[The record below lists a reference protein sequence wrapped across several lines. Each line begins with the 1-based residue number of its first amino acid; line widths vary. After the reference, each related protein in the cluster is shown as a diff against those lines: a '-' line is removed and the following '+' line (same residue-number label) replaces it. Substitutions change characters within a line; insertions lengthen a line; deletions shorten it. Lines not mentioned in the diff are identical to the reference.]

1 MNPIPKR
8 SAFAIT
14 VVFLSISLIV
24 AISQTPVAAQG
35 AGATRGNDQKVEDAF
50 KNIKALRGES
60 AELLNPTMVFFEA
73 ALGVGC
79 GFCHDADAAK
89 RELDSKP
96 QKETARRM
104 IEMVNAINKN
114 SFGGAKQVTCFTCH
128 MGRSTPIGTPNVIG
142 EQLPPALGEDFF
154 ASLPPPPAVPAISA
168 SQILDKFSAAVGG
181 DAALQKVPSVTAV
194 GTMTQHRPGRE
205 FPANQIEISSKAPG
219 MELTV
224 VRAGQNENL
233 LAYDPKGGWAKA
245 GNGNP
250 RDLRKAEFD
259 AARLEDPF
267 NLPAQLKQLLMEPK
281 MERPEVVG
289 GREVYVI
296 SGRTQNLPLVKAYF
310 EKENGMLTRLVY
322 YTDTSFG
329 RYPTRIEYGDFR
341 DVGGRKV
348 PHQWVI
354 SQTRNRQF
362 TYAMQAVR
370 AAAVDDSKFG
380 RPTPSSR

>member
-14 VVFLSISLIV
+14 MVVLSISWIV

-35 AGATRGNDQKVEDAF
+35 AGATRGSDQKVENVF
-50 KNIKALRGES
+50 MNIKALTGEP
-60 AELLNPTMVFFEA
+60 AELLNPTMVLFEA

-79 GFCHDADAAK
+79 GFCHDADANK
-89 RELDSKP
+89 RELDTKP
-96 QKETARRM
+96 QKNTARRM

-114 SFGGAKQVTCFTCH
+114 TFGGAKQVTCFTCH
-128 MGRSTPIGTPNVIG
+128 MGRSTPIATPNVIG
-142 EQLPPALGEDFF
+142 EQLPPALGEDFL
-154 ASLPPPPAVPAISA
+154 ASLPPPASVPAVSA
-168 SQILDKFSAAVGG
+168 TQVLDKYLAALGG
-181 DAALQKVPSVTAV
+181 PAALQKVSSVTAV

-219 MELTV
+219 
-224 VRAGQNENL
+224 QNENL

-245 GNGNP
+245 GNTNP

-259 AARLEDPF
+259 ATRLEDPF
-267 NLPAQLKQLLMEPK
+267 NLPSHLKQMLMEPK
-281 MERPEVVG
+281 MERPEVIG

-296 SGRTQNLPLVKAYF
+296 SGRTLNLPLVKAYF
-310 EKENGMLTRLVY
+310 EKESGMLTRLVY
-322 YTDTSFG
+322 YVDTSFG

-341 DVGGRKV
+341 NLDGRKV
-348 PHQWVI
+348 PYQWVI

-370 AAAVDDSKFG
+370 SAAVDDSKFA